1 MCFLRKMTMNLEF
14 RKDEIV
20 AVLRQFNPWWSNEPI
35 NDLPSWHR
43 PAFRDISDWA
53 KTSTS
58 NRSLVLTG
66 PRQVGKTTLFR
77 QVIQELLKAGVPPE
91 NVLYVTFD
99 HPLLKLIGQD
109 KVLQIWRE
117 FIPPKKK
124 NGAVIDYLFLDE
136 FQFMEDWSVW
146 LKHQTDFQKHRRIA
160 VTGSSASLLDRGTES
175 GVGRWLTIR
184 LPTLSF
190 YEYLLIR
197 EENPLSEQKT
207 QVTLPMFQ
215 HLSEQE
221 RANWSDHART
231 LTPYFHQYLIRGGFP
246 ECALIDS
253 IPRLQRLLREDIID
267 KILKRDMTALFGVR
281 QVLQLERLFLYL
293 CMHDGSVVD
302 FPTLCQS
309 LGVQRPTVEKYLR
322 FFEATHL
329 LTQLRPFGYGKE
341 VLRGRTKYYLADPS
355 IATAVFLR
363 GSQPLEDATL
373 LGKIVESTV
382 FKHLAIETLQLP
394 RIHFSFWKGTKEREV
409 DIIAESGDRL
419 IPFEIKY
426 RSRKHTSAKDLRGL
440 LEFCTDRRPK
450 LAYVMTQDP
459 EDIDTISVGD
469 STIIKIPAP
478 LACYFLGRFEHGVI

>member
-1 MCFLRKMTMNLEF
+1 VFFWENTTMNLEF
-14 RKDEIV
+14 RKEEII
-20 AVLRQFNPWWSNEPI
+20 AVLRQINPWWSGEPI

-43 PAFRDISDWA
+43 PAFRDISDWVKLA
-53 KTSTS
+53 VPS
-58 NRSLVLTG
+58 RSLVLTG

-77 QVIQELLKAGVPPE
+77 QVIQDLLQTGTPPE
-91 NVLYVTFD
+91 NILYATFD
-99 HPLLKLIGQD
+99 HPLLKLIGQE

-124 NGAVIDYLFLDE
+124 NGIVIDHLFLDE
-136 FQFMEDWSVW
+136 FQFMDDWSVW

-160 VTGSSASLLDRGTES
+160 VTGSSASLLDQGTES

-197 EENPLSEQKT
+197 DENPLAEKDER
-207 QVTLPMFQ
+207 VTLAMFQ
-215 HLSEQE
+215 YLSEQDRNDWAE
-221 RANWSDHART
+221 RSRK
-231 LTPYFHQYLIRGGFP
+231 LTPFFHQYLIRGGFP
-246 ECALIDS
+246 ECALIDN

-267 KILKRDMTALFGVR
+267 KILKRDMTTLFGVR

-293 CMHDGSVVD
+293 CLHDGSIVD
-302 FPTLCQS
+302 FPAISGLF
-309 LGVQRPTVEKYLR
+309 GVQRATVERYLQ

-341 VLRGRTKYYLADPS
+341 ILRGRTKYYLADPS

-363 GSQPLEDATL
+363 GAQPLEDAAL

-382 FKHLAIETLQLP
+382 FKHLAIETFRSP
-394 RIHFSFWKGTKEREV
+394 RINFSFWKGSKDREV

-426 RSRKHTSAKDLRGL
+426 RSRKHTSAKNLRGL
-440 LEFCTDRRPK
+440 FEFCTERRPK
-450 LAYVMTQDP
+450 LAYVLTQDP
-459 EDIDTISVGD
+459 EDIDTFSLGD

-478 LACYFLGRFEHGVI
+478 LACYFLGRFEHAFE